1 MDRVPSAPPADALEA
16 AAARWADALA
26 AWKIPDEILAQAPEP
41 PYRLP
46 PELFV
51 PPVAPPDTPSRR
63 AAVAGLHGGGAVLD
77 VGAGAGAAGLAL
89 VPPATSLAAVD
100 ESPEML
106 VRLRDVAGERGIEPV
121 VVEGRWPDVEAS
133 VPVADVVV
141 CHHVFYN
148 VARLLPFVQA
158 LTAHARRRVVVE
170 LTARHPLAPM
180 TPLWRHF
187 WGIDRPEGPTAEDAV
202 ALLVAAGLEPT
213 VERFRRP
220 ERPGALDHAARAVFT
235 RRRLCLPPSADSEVA
250 AILAA
255 APPVEE
261 PVVCLAWAGGATS

>member
-1 MDRVPSAPPADALEA
+1 MPGTPSSPPGDPLET

-26 AWKIPDEILAQAPEP
+26 AWRIPDEILAQAAEP

-51 PPVAPPDTPSRR
+51 PPAAPPDTPSRR
-63 AAVAGLHGGGAVLD
+63 AAAAGLGNAGSVLD
-77 VGAGAGAAGLAL
+77 VGAGVGAAGLAL

-106 VRLRDVAGERGIEPV
+106 ARLRETAGERGIEPV
-121 VVEGRWPDVEAS
+121 VVEGRWPDVEALA
-133 VPVADVVV
+133 PVADVVV

-158 LTAHARRRVVVE
+158 LTAHARHRVVVE

-180 TPLWRHF
+180 APLWRHF
-187 WGIDRPEGPTAEDAV
+187 WGIDRPDGPTAEDAV
-202 ALLVAAGLEPT
+202 ALLTAAGLEPT

-220 ERPGALDHAARAVFT
+220 ERAGALDPAARASFT
-235 RRRLCLPPSADSEVA
+235 RRRLCLPPSADSEVQA
-250 AILAA
+250 LLAA
-255 APPVEE
+255 SPPAEE
-261 PVVCLAWAGGATS
+261 PVVCLNWAGAAS